1 MNLLPG
7 DIVLIHRG
15 TGWMIFAPF
24 VWLWQWA
31 VGPYHVE
38 MVWDVIEDPFPTT
51 TSTLGSAIIGY
62 QAFSLQPP
70 VLGIIARKLSDVKI
84 TVYRLKDRPKD
95 MNWMFWSWGNEKIL
109 HVPYILGWST
119 CGHPPEEFYR
129 DIVKEPCTDRPYP
142 LPIER
147 FCKKSDRFVRIV

>member
-38 MVWDVIEDPFPTT
+38 MVWDVIPD
-51 TSTLGSAIIGY
+51 GY
-62 QAFSLQPP
+62 KAFTLQPP
-70 VLGIIARKLSDVKI
+70 VLAIIERKLADLKI
-84 TVYRLKDRPKD
+84 SAYRLKNRPKNMD
-95 MNWMFWSWGNEKIL
+95 WMFWAWGNLKIG
-109 HVPYILGWST
+109 HQPYILGWST

-129 DIVKEPCTDRPYP
+129 DIVQEPCTDRPYP
-142 LPIER
+142 VPIKK
-147 FCKKSDRFVRIV
+147 FCKKSDKFYGVI